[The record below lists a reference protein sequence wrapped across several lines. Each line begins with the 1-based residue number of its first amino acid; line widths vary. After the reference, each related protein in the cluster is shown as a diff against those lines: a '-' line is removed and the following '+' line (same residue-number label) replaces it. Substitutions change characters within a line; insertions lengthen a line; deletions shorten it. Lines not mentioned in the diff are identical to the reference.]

1 MKKEAKIL
9 LDKAIDSL
17 VLSVEHFNR
26 PWDQGRPEAVLIL
39 LDHAFEMLL
48 KACILQLGGRI
59 RKKDARQTIGF
70 DECVRKGLTGR
81 KRFLVD
87 EQALLLQSINSLRDA
102 AQHHIVSISEQ
113 HLYIHCQAGLTL
125 FNDLLDNVFT
135 TKLHIKLPER
145 VLPLSTRPPTNLV
158 ALFEHE
164 VKEIEQL
171 LLPGKRR
178 KLEALSRLRGL
189 AIVDSAMR
197 GEKLQPSDSDL
208 AHIIEQIQT
217 SKPWDQIF
225 PGVAAIDI
233 TSNGYGPSLDLQITK
248 GGGIAVTLVPEG
260 TPGASIV
267 AVRRVNELGFYNLSH
282 KQLAQK
288 VGLTQPKTTAIIRY
302 LGLNEDPDCATIIT
316 IGGSKFQRYSQKAL
330 TRLSDAA
337 KTLDIEQIWATHGAK
352 GTKKKKVVVHA

>member
-1 MKKEAKIL
+1 MKKEAKVL
-9 LDKAIDSL
+9 LEKAIDSL

-26 PWDQGRPEAVLIL
+26 PWDQGRTEAVLIL

-48 KACILQLGGRI
+48 KACIIQVGGRI

-70 DECVRKGLTGR
+70 DECVRLGLTGPQ
-81 KRFLVD
+81 RFLIE

-102 AQHHIVSISEQ
+102 AQHHIVYVSEQ

-125 FNDLLDNVFT
+125 FSELLERNFST
-135 TKLHIKLPER
+135 RLGIKLPER

-164 VKEIEQL
+164 LEEIQVL
-171 LLPGKRR
+171 LHPGKRR
-178 KLEALSRLRGL
+178 KLEAMSRLRGL

-208 AHIIEQIQT
+208 AQIIEQIQVN
-217 SKPWDQIF
+217 KPWNQIF

-248 GGGIAVTLVPEG
+248 GEGIAVTLVPEG

-267 AVRRVNELGFYNLSH
+267 AVKRVNELGFYNLSH
-282 KQLAQK
+282 KQIAQK
-288 VGLTQPKTTAIIRY
+288 LGLTQPKTTALIRY
-302 LGLNEDPDCATIIT
+302 TNLLDDPECAKEIV
-316 IGGSKFQRYSQKAL
+316 IGSSRFLRYSQKAI
-330 TRLSDAA
+330 TRLRDAM
-337 KTLDIEQIWATHGAK
+337 KTIDIGTLWATYGIK
-352 GTKKKKVVVHA
+352 GKRNVAVHA